1 MIVQNRLRQIWLSL
15 VNLDLRCPRMKER
28 RKRNLEAWK
37 NRVKKVLNPFK
48 DMPPGP
54 PGSIEY
60 IRWQAAKQ
68 WEEDEDER

>member
-1 MIVQNRLRQIWLSL
+1 
-15 VNLDLRCPRMKER
+15 MKER